1 MYPLYF
7 VAVLIISIVYAWTL
21 YNIPIVVAGVR
32 NLRSSKRKKKLP
44 FSGKKRLP
52 TMSVIVPVKDEEN
65 VVGRLLKALVK
76 ADYPEDNKEIVIVED
91 GSVDGTGEICRR
103 FVEMYPGQVKLVRR
117 GVSDGKPSALKVGLK
132 HVSGEIVAV
141 LDADNIPEPDF
152 LLRAASYFEDSS
164 VAAVQGRLIAVNEDE
179 NILTKFVSQE
189 EALRCEAYM
198 RGKDALGLFV
208 PLTGSCYFVRKSVLD
223 SVGGWNGKVLS
234 EDMELAARLTENG
247 HKIRYASDVK
257 SWQEYP
263 ATVSGFFKQRT
274 RWFRGTMEV
283 SLRYGSLLKR
293 PCKESLDAE
302 VTLAG
307 PFVLISCLLGYVAT
321 FSSLFIPLNPDFAF
335 FLLANVTTLFTFLL
349 LALAG
354 VAMIFAEKPRKISN
368 VVWLPF
374 IYCYWFIQNF
384 VASYAFLQILLRR
397 PRKWEKTTKTGKTT
411 NLEMENC
418 YR

>member
-1 MYPLYF
+1 MVISLLY
-7 VAVLIISIVYAWTL
+7 IWTL

-32 NLRSSKRKKKLP
+32 NLRSSKRKKSLSVGRKGLP
-44 FSGKKRLP
+44 S
-52 TMSVIVPVKDEEN
+52 MSIIVPVKDEEK
-65 VVGRLLKALVK
+65 VVGRLLKALIK
-76 ADYPEDNKEIVIVED
+76 ADYPQDKKEIVIVED
-91 GSVDGTGEICRR
+91 GSVDRTGEICGEFAER
-103 FVEMYPGQVKLVRR
+103 YPGVVKLVRR
-117 GVSDGKPSALKVGLK
+117 SVSDGKPSALKEALK
-132 HVSGEIVAV
+132 HVSGDVVAV
-141 LDADNIPEPDF
+141 FDADNIPEPDF
-152 LLRAASYFEDSS
+152 LLRAANYFEDSS

-198 RGKDALGLFV
+198 RGKDVLGLFV

-223 SVGGWNGKVLS
+223 GVGGWNDKVLS

-283 SLRYGSLLKR
+283 SLKFGSLLKR
-293 PCKESLDAE
+293 PCKESVDAE

-307 PFVLISCLLGYVAT
+307 PFILISCLLGYLAT
-321 FSSLFIPLNPDFAF
+321 FFSFFIPLNPDVAF
-335 FLLANVTTLFTFLL
+335 SLLCNVTTLFTFVL

-354 VAMIFAEKPRKISN
+354 AAMIFAEKPRKISN

-384 VASYAFLQILLRR
+384 VASYALLQILLRR
-397 PRKWEKTTKTGKTT
+397 PRRWEKTEKTGKTT
-411 NLEMENC
+411 NGTLGC
-418 YR
+418 IQ

>member
-1 MYPLYF
+1 MNPLYL
-7 VAVLIISIVYAWTL
+7 VAIIVISLLYVWTL

-32 NLRSSKRKKKLP
+32 NLRSSKRKRK
-44 FSGKKRLP
+44 FSGGSQESLP
-52 TMSVIVPVKDEEN
+52 AMSIIVPVKDEET
-65 VVGRLLKALVK
+65 VVARLFKALVK
-76 ADYPEDNKEIVIVED
+76 ADYPQDRKEIVIVED
-91 GSVDGTGEICRR
+91 GSVDRTGEICST
-103 FVEMYPGQVKLVRR
+103 FAGLYPAQVKLVRR
-117 GVSDGKPSALKVGLK
+117 SVSDGKPSALREALK

-141 LDADNIPEPDF
+141 FDADNIPEPDF

-164 VAAVQGRLIAVNEDE
+164 VAAVQGRLIAINEDE

-198 RGKDALGLFV
+198 RGKDVLGLFV
-208 PLTGSCYFVRKSVLD
+208 PLTGSCYFVRKAVLD
-223 SVGGWNGKVLS
+223 RVGGWDGEVLS
-234 EDMELAARLTENG
+234 EDMDLAARLTENG

-283 SLRYGSLLKR
+283 SFRYGSLLKR

-302 VTLAG
+302 ITLAG
-307 PFVLISCLLGYVAT
+307 PFVLISCLLGYFAT
-321 FSSLFIPLNPDFAF
+321 FFSLFIPFNPDFAF
-335 FLLANVTTLFTFLL
+335 SLLANITTLFTFIL

-397 PRKWEKTTKTGKTT
+397 PRKWEKTTKTGKTA
-411 NLEMENC
+411 NC
-418 YR
+418 EFNCVQ

>member
-1 MYPLYF
+1 MNPLYL
-7 VAVLIISIVYAWTL
+7 VAVLVISLIYVWTL

-32 NLRSSKRKKKLP
+32 NLRSGKRKRK
-44 FSGKKRLP
+44 FSGGSQKSLP
-52 TMSVIVPVKDEEN
+52 AMSIIVPVKDEET
-65 VVGRLLKALVK
+65 VVGRLLKALAK
-76 ADYPEDNKEIVIVED
+76 ADYPQDKKEIVIVED
-91 GSVDGTGEICRR
+91 GSIDRTGEVCRR
-103 FVEMYPGQVKLVRR
+103 FADEHPGQVKLVRR
-117 GVSDGKPSALKVGLK
+117 SVSDGKPSALTEAFK

-141 LDADNIPEPDF
+141 FDADNIPEPDF
-152 LLRAASYFEDSS
+152 LFRAASYFEDSS

-208 PLTGSCYFVRKSVLD
+208 PLTGSCYFVKKSVLD
-223 SVGGWNGKVLS
+223 DVGGWNCKVLS
-234 EDMELAARLTENG
+234 EDMELAARLTKKG

-283 SLRYGSLLKR
+283 SLSYGSLLKNLN
-293 PCKESLDAE
+293 KKSLDAE

-307 PFVLISCLLGYVAT
+307 PFILISCLIGYLVT
-321 FSSLFIPLNPDFAF
+321 FSSLFIPMKPDLAF
-335 FLLANVTTLFTFLL
+335 ILLANITSLFTFLL

-354 VAMIFAEKPRKISN
+354 AAMIFTEKPRKVSN
-368 VVWLPF
+368 IVWLPF

-411 NLEMENC
+411 NCELGC
-418 YR
+418 IQ